1 MRTCKKCGAQFPED
15 HNFCS
20 KCGEK
25 YTEYTAST
33 EEPSHTTIS
42 TPASNQASTFLKYLP
57 LGVSIL
63 GFLVAWESDW
73 VFGFIACVA
82 ATIYAYSRYNS
93 FKTDFDKISLYVSA
107 GASALILILMIF
119 L

>member
-1 MRTCKKCGAQFPED
+1 MRICKKCGAQFPED

-25 YTEYTAST
+25 YTEYVLSPADQSQTTVST
-33 EEPSHTTIS
+33 SGS
-42 TPASNQASTFLKYLP
+42 YQATFLKFLP

-63 GFLVAWESDW
+63 GFIVAWESDW
-73 VFGFIACVA
+73 VFGLIACIA
-82 ATIYAYSRYNS
+82 ATVYAYSRYNT
-93 FKTDFDKISLYVSA
+93 FKSDFDKISLFVSA
-107 GASALILILMIF
+107 GASILIIVMMVF